1 MPEEEDKQLVDKL
14 TVKYP
19 TAMPYFFTQDPDD
32 ITVKEHVVKHT
43 VKEEMGEEIA
53 TVGIAVET
61 LKVVE
66 YLSPLFQ
73 EQ

>member
-1 MPEEEDKQLVDKL
+1 
-14 TVKYP
+14 
-19 TAMPYFFTQDPDD
+19 MPYFFTQDPDD
-32 ITVKEHVVKHT
+32 ITVKEHLVKHI
-43 VKEEMGEEIA
+43 VEGEIGEEIA
-53 TVGIAVET
+53 TVGIVVET